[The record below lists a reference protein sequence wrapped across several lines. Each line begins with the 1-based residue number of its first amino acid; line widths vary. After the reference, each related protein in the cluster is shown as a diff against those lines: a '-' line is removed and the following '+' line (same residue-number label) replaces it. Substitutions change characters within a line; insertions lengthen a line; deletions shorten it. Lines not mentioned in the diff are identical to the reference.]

1 MGDGWILCRGLAFSG
16 AFWLV
21 IVSHYGFEQ
30 PRIEKKKLAHLLIH
44 LVPCA
49 IDKTEMVAAFPGE
62 VLEVIQI
69 SSVFNAEKNVLTSI
83 FFNFW
88 NYTE

>member
-1 MGDGWILCRGLAFSG
+1 M
-16 AFWLV
+16 

-62 VLEVIQI
+62 VLEVILI

-83 FFNFW
+83 FFNFDFVCILLSIKSKIKI
-88 NYTE
+88 TL